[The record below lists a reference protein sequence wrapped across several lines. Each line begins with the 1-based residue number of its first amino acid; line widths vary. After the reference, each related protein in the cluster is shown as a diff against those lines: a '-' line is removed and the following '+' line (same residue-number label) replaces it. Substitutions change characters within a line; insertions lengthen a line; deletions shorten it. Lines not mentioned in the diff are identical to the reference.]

1 MVYLKRELLEG
12 LEIDPDTLEVRIR
25 IQGPGEQERSPGG
38 GKRAGWPEAEWKEAF
53 SLLCQAG
60 ERFVSYMGEARHQA
74 AGVGGP
80 AEASEGCLRWPRRAR
95 GTCRG
100 T

>member
-38 GKRAGWPEAEWKEAF
+38 GG
-53 SLLCQAG
+53 
-60 ERFVSYMGEARHQA
+60 A
-74 AGVGGP
+74 AKAV
-80 AEASEGCLRWPRRAR
+80 
-95 GTCRG
+95 
-100 T
+100 